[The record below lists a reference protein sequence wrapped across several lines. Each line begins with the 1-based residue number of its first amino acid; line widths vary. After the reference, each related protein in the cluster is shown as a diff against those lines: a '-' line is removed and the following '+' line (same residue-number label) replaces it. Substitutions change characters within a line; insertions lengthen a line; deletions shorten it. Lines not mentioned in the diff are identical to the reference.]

1 MRCEIIKDLLPL
13 YCDDALSDVSKE
25 EVEKHIAACEDCKKT
40 YEEMKG
46 GDIKLDTTI
55 QNIEPMKKVRKKI
68 KVTKVIFIALIT
80 FFLLIVSA
88 YELLC
93 AHPMLASYKDISF
106 SRSVTHVDVYRYF
119 DDTKHISKEIELP
132 ENCDLNIDTYSDTVY
147 VNGEKLL
154 DENEKPV
161 PATGKLYPIG
171 SFRIYIHVANKLTAL
186 KYRIDQSYTDNA
198 VSAKIEFRPCLPF
211 RQNIDELTDENGLM
225 WSAPLRDISENS
237 KLIIHCRDGDITL
250 DLYDFINDTE

>member
-1 MRCEIIKDLLPL
+1 MRCEIVKDLLPL
-13 YCDDALSDVSKE
+13 YCDDTLSDVSKE
-25 EVEKHIAACEDCKKT
+25 EVEKHIAACDDCKMT

-46 GDIKLDTTI
+46 GDIKLDFNL
-55 QNIEPMKKVRKKI
+55 QNIEPLKKVRKKI
-68 KVTKVIFIALIT
+68 KITKVIITALSAV
-80 FFLLIVSA
+80 FLLLGVA

-106 SRSVTHVDVYRYF
+106 SPSVTRVDVYRYF
-119 DDTKHISKEIELP
+119 DDTQNISKEIQLP
-132 ENCDLNIDTYSDTVY
+132 NNCDLNVDTDSDIVY
-147 VNGEKLL
+147 VNGKKLL
-154 DENEKPV
+154 DENGKTV
-161 PATGKLYPIG
+161 PATGQLYPIG
-171 SFRIYIHVANKLTAL
+171 SFRIYIHVSNKLMSL

-211 RQNIDELTDENGLM
+211 RQNIDELTEENGLM

-250 DLYDFINDTE
+250 DLYNLINDTE